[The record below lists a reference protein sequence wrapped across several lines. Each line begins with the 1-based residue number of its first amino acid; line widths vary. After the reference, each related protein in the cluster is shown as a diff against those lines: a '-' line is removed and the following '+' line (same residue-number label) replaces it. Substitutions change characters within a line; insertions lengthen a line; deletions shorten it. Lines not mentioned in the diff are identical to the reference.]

1 MNKIESYLINLNIR
15 YEELGDGAWVIHDQ
29 NAGLEQVAVA
39 VDEPLVVVRVKV
51 MDLPEHDR
59 EEFMRTL
66 LTLNGSDLVHGA
78 YAVVNEE
85 VILID
90 TLNYETMH
98 VEDFQATLDA
108 ISLAL
113 SEHYTL
119 LSAYRKKNQ

>member
-15 YEELGDGAWVIHDQ
+15 YEELGDGAWVINDE

-51 MDLPEHDR
+51 MDLPEQNR
-59 EEFMRTL
+59 EEFMHRL